1 MKQQVKSLQG
11 LRDIL
16 PDPSNTDSKPTLLND
31 ITTLLYNLVKSTFI
45 IEKQPPQVRL
55 NHIFQIFGSIFQSF
69 ILIFIIGNEDQ
80 Y

>member
-55 NHIFQIFGSIFQSF
+55 NQIFQTFGSICQGF
-69 ILIFIIGNEDQ
+69 IYLS
-80 Y
+80 

>member
-55 NHIFQIFGSIFQSF
+55 IQIFQMVRSIFQGF
-69 ILIFIIGNEDQ
+69 IYLS
-80 Y
+80 

>member
-55 NHIFQIFGSIFQSF
+55 DQIFQIFGSIFQG
-69 ILIFIIGNEDQ
+69 LIFLS
-80 Y
+80 